1 MSASN
6 NLLLNRA
13 LEFTELFGKLQSTTS
28 RGEKEYLISTFKKA
42 NPHLAGDLQYIFETL
57 AGKHPIGFTLHPDR
71 SVHIPTEW
79 QTVQQSI
86 EYLIAVSPKT
96 YANIAQ
102 AEMKLG
108 IICEFLAPIVN
119 RTLRLGIAD
128 SQLSRDKKPM
138 LAKKYTGD
146 TRGRSGFAVTEK
158 LDGNR
163 CVAAYSDI
171 TGKWEFTSRSG
182 KKLAVSFDME
192 GMSRDYIYDGEIL
205 SVQQTE
211 WSMQRTS
218 KILLGS
224 KFVTGMPTSKE
235 AQLAFNETS
244 GLINRKGENK
254 SGLVYNIFDIIDTD
268 LDYIRRRMVL
278 QNQCP
283 SSRDIR
289 ILPVLYTGR
298 QADVIEFLLQDIT
311 AYGGEGIMLNDIDA
325 LYVNGRTDS
334 LLKYK
339 NVQTIDMRV
348 VDVAGG
354 KGKYTG
360 QVGALICECD
370 TEDGKHISCEVGTG
384 LSDAQRD
391 VWSIDPEEIIG
402 KIVTVGYHEM
412 TQANSV
418 ALSNYYSLR
427 FPRLIAVRG
436 DKTDTSEF

>member
-1 MSASN
+1 MSVSN
-6 NLLLNRA
+6 NLLLDRA
-13 LEFTELFGKLQSTTS
+13 VEFTQLFGKLQSTTS
-28 RGEKEYLISTFKKA
+28 RGEKEYIIATFKKA

-57 AGKHPIGFTLHPDR
+57 AGKHPIGFTLHPDT
-71 SVHIPTEW
+71 SAHIPTEW
-79 QTVQQSI
+79 QTVQQAI

-96 YANIAQ
+96 QANIAQ

-128 SQLSRDKKPM
+128 SQLSRDKTPM

-146 TRGRSGFAVTEK
+146 TRGHSGFAVTEK

-211 WSMQRTS
+211 WSMQRTN
-218 KILLGS
+218 KILLGKNFTS
-224 KFVTGMPTSKE
+224 MPTSKE
-235 AQLAFNETS
+235 AQLSFNETS
-244 GLINRKGENK
+244 GLINRKSENK
-254 SGLVYNIFDIIDTD
+254 TGLVYNIFDIIDND

-278 QNQCP
+278 HNQRP

-289 ILPVLYTGR
+289 ILPILYTGR
-298 QADVIEFLLQDIT
+298 EADVIESLLQDIT
-311 AYGGEGIMLNDIDA
+311 VYGGEGIMLNDIDA
-325 LYVNGRTDS
+325 LYINGRTDS

-339 NVQTIDMRV
+339 RVQTIDMRV
-348 VDVAGG
+348 IDVASG
-354 KGKYTG
+354 KGKYEG
-360 QVGALICECD
+360 QVGALVCACD

-391 VWSIDPEEIIG
+391 AWSVTPEAIIG

-418 ALSNYYSLR
+418 ALSKYYSLR

-436 DKTDTSEF
+436 DKNDTSEF